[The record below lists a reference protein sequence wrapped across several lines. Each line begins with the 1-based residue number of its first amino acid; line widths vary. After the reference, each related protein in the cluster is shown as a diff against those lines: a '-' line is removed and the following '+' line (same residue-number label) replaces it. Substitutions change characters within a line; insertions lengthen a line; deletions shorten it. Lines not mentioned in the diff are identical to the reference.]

1 MKTTTTHDN
10 ATYDKAANR
19 NERRK
24 RKRWLIVIFVV
35 FVIVVITISL
45 IAVLLINKEKNRKTN
60 DDDES
65 EANGVKCR
73 TGWISTN
80 DSRSCYLF
88 SNDSRDWTGAQSECL
103 KHGGSLTEV
112 ETNNELIF
120 LNHQV
125 RIRSLDYWIG
135 GTDNGTEDIFRWE
148 PSGHPFNVTI
158 FNVTHWGS
166 GEPNNLGLNGFQRKK
181 DTVSRVDKAC

>member
-1 MKTTTTHDN
+1 VN
-10 ATYDKAANR
+10 
-19 NERRK
+19 
-24 RKRWLIVIFVV
+24 
-35 FVIVVITISL
+35 
-45 IAVLLINKEKNRKTN
+45 
-60 DDDES
+60 
-65 EANGVKCR
+65 CR

-158 FNVTHWGS
+158 FNVTHWGP
-166 GEPNNLGLNGFQRKK
+166 GEPNNLGNIEHCVDYYQKTWNDAPC
-181 DTVSRVDKAC
+181 DTKVNYICEIK